1 MNEYDL
7 KYFKIYECIL
17 FEENMITK
25 HTTYNGYKNVKNTQS
40 DENVRFRFSRFIAVK
55 EKIINHD
62 QHLISLVN

>member
-25 HTTYNGYKNVKNTQS
+25 HTTYNGYKNVKNT
-40 DENVRFRFSRFIAVK
+40 VRREREIQ
-55 EKIINHD
+55 ILQIYN
-62 QHLISLVN
+62 QR